1 MTVALKIQLVFF
13 LTCKPKYFVSSFY
26 QSGNERIDIGFM
38 TIFQSIHVKKSQ
50 EKCHIMCLSLFQLVI
65 EYISVN
71 PFLPGNFLYTH
82 FSNIL
87 NISIILRPWATCLLH
102 IIAFGL
108 SNNATKLYYQIY
120 PINKET
126 GSNNLNN
133 YCLEMKRKLMVTL
146 RSGIGLVFVI
156 IAGFTQL
163 TLCVCVCCFSVCM
176 NTQVQVPSEI

>member
-1 MTVALKIQLVFF
+1 M
-13 LTCKPKYFVSSFY
+13 
-26 QSGNERIDIGFM
+26 
-38 TIFQSIHVKKSQ
+38 
-50 EKCHIMCLSLFQLVI
+50 I

-71 PFLPGNFLYTH
+71 PFLPGNFLYTY

-87 NISIILRPWATCLLH
+87 HISIILRPWATCLLH

-163 TLCVCVCCFSVCM
+163 TLCVCVSV
-176 NTQVQVPSEI
+176 VSLYA

>member
-1 MTVALKIQLVFF
+1 M
-13 LTCKPKYFVSSFY
+13 
-26 QSGNERIDIGFM
+26 
-38 TIFQSIHVKKSQ
+38 
-50 EKCHIMCLSLFQLVI
+50 I

-102 IIAFGL
+102 IIAFGF

-163 TLCVCVCCFSVCM
+163 TLYVCVSV
-176 NTQVQVPSEI
+176 VSLYA